1 MSVSK
6 KSPKYTRFAMPIY
19 EYRCDSCGHEQEF
32 IQKVGAD
39 PLTDC
44 PACEQP
50 ALRKLVSA
58 AAFHLK
64 GSGWYQTDF
73 KDGGKK
79 KPDVKDE
86 KQEGGEGTDA
96 KKTKTDEKTEKATAK
111 SDGGSDS
118 KTATA
123 KAKDA
128 AS

>member
-1 MSVSK
+1 
-6 KSPKYTRFAMPIY
+6 MPIY
-19 EYRCDSCGHEQEF
+19 EYRCGSCGHQQEF

-44 PACEQP
+44 PACEEP

-73 KDGGKK
+73 KDGGKQ
-79 KPDVKDE
+79 KPDAKDE
-86 KQEGGEGTDA
+86 KQDGGDSKDTEKA
-96 KKTKTDEKTEKATAK
+96 KAGEKTETVTAK
-111 SDGGSDS
+111 RDGGGDN
-118 KTATA
+118 KPAA
-123 KAKDA
+123 AKDV

>member
-1 MSVSK
+1 
-6 KSPKYTRFAMPIY
+6 MPIY
-19 EYRCDSCGHEQEF
+19 EYRCGSCGHQQEF
-32 IQKVGAD
+32 IQKFGAD

-44 PACEQP
+44 PECEQP

-79 KPDVKDE
+79 KPDTKDE
-86 KQEGGEGTDA
+86 KQDGGEGKDA
-96 KKTKTDEKTEKATAK
+96 AKAKAGDKTEKATAK
-111 SDGGSDS
+111 SDGGGDS
-118 KTATA
+118 KTSAT
-123 KAKDA
+123 KNA